1 MPTPASDQ
9 SSASR
14 VLAPIAL
21 RLLFVG
27 AFISLLG
34 GALFV
39 FGPHTPP
46 DAILRPEMA
55 FSAILTIGLIFFGLG
70 LVGTLLFRALKKK

>member
-1 MPTPASDQ
+1 MPTPASNQ

-34 GALFV
+34 GALFL

-55 FSAILTIGLIFFGLG
+55 FRAILTIGLVFFSLG
-70 LVGTLLFRALKKK
+70 LLGTVLLRAFKKK